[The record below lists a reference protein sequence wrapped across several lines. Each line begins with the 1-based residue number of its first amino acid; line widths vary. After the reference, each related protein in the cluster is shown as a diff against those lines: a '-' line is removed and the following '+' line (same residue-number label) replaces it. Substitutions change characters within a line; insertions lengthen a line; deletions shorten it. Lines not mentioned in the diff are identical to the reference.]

1 MKPTQP
7 LSSPPARLPVS
18 QADFLK
24 QVEQRLL
31 WLSHW
36 MIHHA
41 NHIRASDD
49 GIKTGGHQASSASMV
64 SMLTALY
71 FSALKPED
79 RVAVKP
85 HAAPIYHAMQ
95 YLTGRLSAEKMKL
108 FRGYGGVQS
117 YPSRTKDVDDVD
129 FSTGSVGL
137 GVAITS
143 FAALIQDY
151 IACKKWG
158 GDMPMGKMVALM
170 GDAELDEGNVYEC
183 LQEGWKHDLRNV
195 WWVIDYNR
203 QSLDGIIHEGLWER
217 VEKIFEAFGWEVVRV
232 KYGRLQRAAF
242 AEPGGDKLQAWIDAC
257 PNQDYSALTF
267 MGGANWRERLM
278 HDLADQGEVSALLD
292 RRSDTELA
300 ELMENLG
307 GNCVTTMAEEF
318 AAIPHEQP
326 VCFLAY
332 TIKGW
337 GTPIAGHKDNHG
349 GLMTPDQMATWQ
361 ENMGVRPG
369 HEWEAFEAVPDRDAL
384 KSFIESRPF
393 FSTKNRRLREDILAK
408 PDLAPPSDKRIST
421 QFAFGKILDS
431 LARQDS
437 PLSERIMTISP
448 DVSGTTSLGPWI
460 NRKRLFARQAK
471 EDVFRNQAIPSTAKW
486 EFTPTGQHLE
496 LGIAEMNLFLAL
508 AAAGLSHS
516 LFGKRIIPIGTV
528 YDPFVVRGLDALN
541 YACYQDARFMIV
553 GTPSGVTLAPEGGAH
568 QSVGTPLIGMSQDGL
583 AAFEPAFSDEL
594 AVIMGWSF
602 DYLQRD
608 AEMVE
613 DATGWQ
619 REQTGG
625 SVYLRLTTSPL
636 EQPVREMT
644 SELASDILAGGYWW
658 RKPGANC
665 ELVIAYQ
672 GVVAEQALAAA
683 GQLAAHRRDIGV
695 LAVTSADRLNAGW
708 TAAMQER
715 TDGHP
720 AAQSHIEKLLAEV
733 PRHALLLTVI
743 DGHPATLSWIGGVTG
758 MRTLSHGVEHFG
770 QTGTIGDLYRHFRLD
785 TASLVEAVLACP
797 PV

>member
-1 MKPTQP
+1 
-7 LSSPPARLPVS
+7 
-18 QADFLK
+18 
-24 QVEQRLL
+24 
-31 WLSHW
+31 

-393 FSTKNRRLREDILAK
+393 FSTKNRRLRDDILAK

-594 AVIMGWSF
+594 AVVMGWSF

-608 AEMVE
+608 AKMV
-613 DATGWQ
+613 
-619 REQTGG
+619 
-625 SVYLRLTTSPL
+625 
-636 EQPVREMT
+636 
-644 SELASDILAGGYWW
+644 
-658 RKPGANC
+658 
-665 ELVIAYQ
+665 
-672 GVVAEQALAAA
+672 
-683 GQLAAHRRDIGV
+683 
-695 LAVTSADRLNAGW
+695 
-708 TAAMQER
+708 
-715 TDGHP
+715 
-720 AAQSHIEKLLAEV
+720 
-733 PRHALLLTVI
+733 
-743 DGHPATLSWIGGVTG
+743 
-758 MRTLSHGVEHFG
+758 
-770 QTGTIGDLYRHFRLD
+770 
-785 TASLVEAVLACP
+785 
-797 PV
+797 

>member
-1 MKPTQP
+1 MNAIQPQKKPLAQQ
-7 LSSPPARLPVS
+7 S
-18 QADFLK
+18 DFLK

-41 NHIRASDD
+41 NHIRTSED

-85 HAAPIYHAMQ
+85 HAAPIFHAMH
-95 YLTGRLSAEKMKL
+95 YLAGNLELDKMKR
-108 FRGYGGVQS
+108 FRGYGGVQA
-117 YPSRTKDVDDVD
+117 YPSRTKDTDDVD

-143 FAALIQDY
+143 FASLIQDY
-151 IACKKWG
+151 ITCKKWG
-158 GDMPMGKMVALM
+158 SGLTAGRMVALM
-170 GDAELDEGNVYEC
+170 GDAELDEGNIYEC
-183 LQEGWKHDLRNV
+183 LQEGWKHNLRNV

-217 VEKIFEAFGWEVVRV
+217 AEKIFEAFGWQVVRI

-242 AEPGGDKLQAWIDAC
+242 AEPGGDALQSWIDAC
-257 PNQDYSALTF
+257 PNQDYSALTY
-267 MGGANWRERLM
+267 MGGASWRARLLD
-278 HDLADQGEVSALLD
+278 DLGDQGDVSALLE
-292 RRSDTELA
+292 RRNDTELA
-300 ELMENLG
+300 DLMENLG
-307 GNCVTTMAEEF
+307 GNCVATLADVF
-318 AAIPHEQP
+318 SAVDHDQP
-326 VCFLAY
+326 ICFLAY

-349 GLMTPDQMATWQ
+349 GLMTPDQMASWQ
-361 ENMGVRPG
+361 KKMAVREG
-369 HEWEAFEAVPDRDAL
+369 HEWDPFEAIPDTQSL
-384 KSFIESRPF
+384 KKFIDSCPF
-393 FSTKNRRLREDILAK
+393 FAADNRRLSDNIIPRLELS
-408 PDLAPPSDKRIST
+408 PPQDRRIST
-421 QFAFGKILDS
+421 QFAFGKILDN
-431 LARQDS
+431 LARGDS
-437 PLSERIMTISP
+437 DLSTRILTISP

-460 NRKRLFARQAK
+460 NRKKLFARKGRQ
-471 EDVFRNQAIPSTAKW
+471 DVFQNQSIPSTAKW

-516 LFGKRIIPIGTV
+516 LFGKRLIPIGTV

-594 AVIMGWSF
+594 AVIMDWSF

-608 AEMVE
+608 AQIIS

-625 SVYLRLTTSPL
+625 SVYLRLTTNPL
-636 EQPVREMT
+636 DQPTRT
-644 SELASDILAGGYWW
+644 INPDLASDIIAGGYWW
-658 RKPGANC
+658 REPGPNC
-665 ELVIAYQ
+665 ELIIAYQ

-683 GQLAAHRRDIGV
+683 GQLAGQFSGQSRDIGV

-708 TAAMQER
+708 TAAQQAR
-715 TDGHP
+715 TDGHKN
-720 AAQSHIEKLLAEV
+720 AASHIEKLLENV
-733 PRHALLLTVI
+733 PRHALMLTVI
-743 DGHPATLSWIGGVTG
+743 DGHPATLSWLGGVKG
-758 MRTLSHGVEHFG
+758 MATISHGVEHFG

-785 TASLVEAVLACP
+785 TASLVEAVLNNSAR
-797 PV
+797 

>member
-1 MKPTQP
+1 MKPIQP

-18 QADFLK
+18 QTDFLK

-217 VEKIFEAFGWEVVRV
+217 VEKIFEAFGWEVIRV

-393 FSTKNRRLREDILAK
+393 FSTKNRRLRDDILAK

-594 AVIMGWSF
+594 AVVMGWSF

-608 AEMVE
+608 AKMV
-613 DATGWQ
+613 
-619 REQTGG
+619 
-625 SVYLRLTTSPL
+625 
-636 EQPVREMT
+636 
-644 SELASDILAGGYWW
+644 
-658 RKPGANC
+658 
-665 ELVIAYQ
+665 
-672 GVVAEQALAAA
+672 
-683 GQLAAHRRDIGV
+683 
-695 LAVTSADRLNAGW
+695 
-708 TAAMQER
+708 
-715 TDGHP
+715 
-720 AAQSHIEKLLAEV
+720 
-733 PRHALLLTVI
+733 
-743 DGHPATLSWIGGVTG
+743 
-758 MRTLSHGVEHFG
+758 
-770 QTGTIGDLYRHFRLD
+770 
-785 TASLVEAVLACP
+785 
-797 PV
+797 